1 MIEILTIVAA
11 ILEIGGVYFL
21 GHKKKIGF
29 VLGSI
34 SGVLW
39 IAYTLI
45 TGNAIGLV
53 MVCSVTFVLNIRGFF
68 KWKKDEKSDLI
79 S

>member
-11 ILEIGGVYFL
+11 IAEIAGIYLL
-21 GHKKKIGF
+21 GQKKKLGF
-29 VLGSI
+29 ILGSI

-39 IAYTLI
+39 VAYTVI

-53 MVCSVTFVLNIRGFF
+53 IVCSVTFVLNGRGFF
-68 KWKKDEKSDLI
+68 KWRKEET
-79 S
+79 